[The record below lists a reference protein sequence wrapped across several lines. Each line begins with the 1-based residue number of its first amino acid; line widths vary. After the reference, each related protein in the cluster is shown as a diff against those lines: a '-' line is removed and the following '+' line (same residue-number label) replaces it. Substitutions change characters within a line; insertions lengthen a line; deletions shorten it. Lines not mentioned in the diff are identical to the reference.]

1 MRAWP
6 CPMFMT
12 RRKIITQT
20 KIGNKTRPIKA
31 KLRNASCLWDTHQ
44 RNLRVLDFIRR
55 SPPCPWNI
63 VQHDYRDVNDTPSAA
78 EMQATSSRALAVA
91 VAHSATRTFPGELG
105 VVIRV
110 RIVPGQIR
118 PPITPFAP
126 PAPRYSSCESPASGI
141 GRARSIPREQRS
153 GKSEQR
159 RGYPSPGTPLW

>member
-1 MRAWP
+1 MIR
-6 CPMFMT
+6 M
-12 RRKIITQT
+12 KIIAQMM
-20 KIGNKTRPIKA
+20 IGSETRPIKA
-31 KLRNASCLWDTHQ
+31 KFRNTSSLWDTHQ
-44 RNLRVLDFIRR
+44 RDLWMLHFIRR

-78 EMQATSSRALAVA
+78 EMQATSGRALAVA

-126 PAPRYSSCESPASGI
+126 PAPRYSSCESPASRI

-159 RGYPSPGTPLW
+159 RGYPWPGTPLW